1 MTEGVSRAPNRA
13 MLRGTGFSD
22 EDFEKPIV
30 GIASA
35 WSEVTT
41 CNMHIDKLARD
52 VYEGVREGGGV
63 PQTFGTITVADG
75 IAMGHEGMK
84 YSLVSREVIADSI
97 ETVAGAQRFDGL
109 ICVGGCDK
117 NMPGAMMAIARVNTP
132 SIFVYGGTIMPGQLH
147 GKDIDIVSI
156 FEAVGQFQAGKI
168 TEEELRE
175 VECKACPGAGSCGGM
190 YTANT
195 MSSAIEALGMSLPY
209 GSTTPA
215 VVEEKNI
222 ECIRAG
228 TQIIEL
234 LRQNIRPRDIMTK
247 KAFENAIVV
256 VLALGGSTNAVLHLL
271 AMAHAAEV
279 DLTIDDFSRISDRTP
294 QLTDMKPG
302 GKYVTVDLHNAGGC
316 PAVMKLLLDAGMLH
330 GECMTV
336 TGKTVAENLA
346 DIALPAP
353 DQQVIQPLSDPV
365 MKTGPIVILKGNLA
379 LEGAVA
385 KVKGL
390 KVFSHKGPAK
400 VYECEE
406 DAFAAIHEDK
416 IVAGDTVVIRNEG
429 PKGGPGMREMLAIT
443 SALVGKG
450 LGAAVALITDGRFS
464 GGTHGLVIG
473 HVAPEAFTGGLI
485 GLLKDGDIINID
497 SDNKLLEVELSDEE
511 IASRKAAWVQ
521 PKPRYSRGVLR
532 KYMETVSSPM
542 YGAVT
547 DKYDQ

>member
-1 MTEGVSRAPNRA
+1 
-13 MLRGTGFSD
+13 
-22 EDFEKPIV
+22 
-30 GIASA
+30 
-35 WSEVTT
+35 
-41 CNMHIDKLARD
+41 
-52 VYEGVREGGGV
+52 
-63 PQTFGTITVADG
+63 
-75 IAMGHEGMK
+75 
-84 YSLVSREVIADSI
+84 
-97 ETVAGAQRFDGL
+97 
-109 ICVGGCDK
+109 
-117 NMPGAMMAIARVNTP
+117 
-132 SIFVYGGTIMPGQLH
+132 
-147 GKDIDIVSI
+147 
-156 FEAVGQFQAGKI
+156 
-168 TEEELRE
+168 
-175 VECKACPGAGSCGGM
+175 
-190 YTANT
+190 

-234 LRQNIRPRDIMTK
+234 LRQNIRPRDIITK
-247 KAFENAIVV
+247 KAFDNVIVV
-256 VLALGGSTNAVLHLL
+256 VLPLGGSTNAVLHLL
-271 AMAHAAEV
+271 AMAHVAEV